1 MPLVR
6 EAVELGLPVVCDK
19 PFAPDA
25 TMARE
30 TVLAVERAGVL
41 LTMYQSRR
49 WDADFRTVPQVV
61 TDGALGEVLLF
72 ESRMEQPPQPE
83 GLPVTGGGAL
93 LDLDRHAVDQALH
106 PLGPV
111 RLRRAAP
118 GAGGR
123 VRRGFPVALRH
134 DGTTARRRDG
144 ATAG

>member
-1 MPLVR
+1 MR

-30 TVLAVERAGVL
+30 TVLAVER
-41 LTMYQSRR
+41 RR
-49 WDADFRTVPQVV
+49 SADHVPEPPVGCGLRTVPQVV

-93 LDLDRHAVDQALH
+93 LHLGSHPVDQALH
-106 PLGPV
+106 LLGPV
-111 RLRRAAP
+111 GSVYAELRLAPRRT
-118 GAGGR
+118 GSTRGSSWLSTTRAG
-123 VRRGFPVALRH
+123 
-134 DGTTARRRDG
+134 
-144 ATAG
+144 

>member
-72 ESRMEQPPQPE
+72 ESRMEQPPQQE

-93 LDLDRHAVDQALH
+93 LDLGSHPVDQALH
-106 PLGPV
+106 LSGPV
-111 RLRRAAP
+111 GSVYAELRLAPRRT
-118 GAGGR
+118 GSTRGSSWLSTTRAG
-123 VRRGFPVALRH
+123 
-134 DGTTARRRDG
+134 
-144 ATAG
+144 